1 VLFISVCGL
10 TTKNNKEQEELVRL
24 IMDNSKQIIYC
35 TGAAGT
41 GKTIVSVATAL
52 QMIRDGKYGGK
63 CGKKGKIFYI
73 REPIE
78 TGRSL
83 GYLPGEVDEKYSV
96 YLDGLRDNLENLENI
111 GEQINAREELKKIEC
126 IPPQYMRGR
135 SIDQA
140 ILIIDEAQNL
150 SMLTIR
156 TILTRLGKYT
166 KAILLGSTNQID
178 VKNMTKDN
186 NDFMRSYEKL
196 KEFDFVGYVHLVK
209 SERSDICAI
218 IDDALAE

>member
-1 VLFISVCGL
+1 
-10 TTKNNKEQEELVRL
+10 
-24 IMDNSKQIIYC
+24 
-35 TGAAGT
+35 
-41 GKTIVSVATAL
+41 
-52 QMIRDGKYGGK
+52 MIRDGKYGGK
-63 CGKKGKIFYI
+63 YGKKGKIFYI

-83 GYLPGEVDEKYSV
+83 GYLPGEVDDKYGV
-96 YLDGLRDNLENLENI
+96 YLDGLRDNLENLETI

-196 KEFDFVGYVHLVK
+196 KDFDFVGYVHLVK
-209 SERSDICAI
+209 SERSPICAI